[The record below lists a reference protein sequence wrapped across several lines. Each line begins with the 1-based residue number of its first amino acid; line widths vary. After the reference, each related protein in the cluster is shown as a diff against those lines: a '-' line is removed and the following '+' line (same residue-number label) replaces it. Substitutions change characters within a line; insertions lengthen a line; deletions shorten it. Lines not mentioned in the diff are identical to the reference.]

1 VDDEVE
7 LRILT
12 EAHAK
17 ALFALTDRNRDY
29 LRRWLP
35 WVDGTRSMRDTAT
48 FIRGGRE
55 RLRRNDGFPAGIWYH
70 GELVG
75 VIGYHYWNWSLRK
88 TEIGYW
94 LAEPFQGKGIMTRA
108 CRALVDYAF
117 TGLGLDRM
125 EIRVAAG
132 NARSRGIAER
142 LGFTQEGILRQAEY
156 SSEGPQDQIV
166 YGLLREEW
174 ESRRALAGTP
184 ATPPRAKGAL
194 TTSE

>member
-1 VDDEVE
+1 MDDEVE

-12 EAHAK
+12 EAHAN
-17 ALFALTDRNRDY
+17 ALFALTDRNRAH

-35 WVDGTRSMRDTAT
+35 WVDETRSSRDSAK
-48 FIRGGRE
+48 FILGGRE
-55 RLRRNDGFPAGIWYH
+55 QLRRNNGFQAGIRYR

-75 VIGYHYWNWSLRK
+75 VVGYHYWSWVGRK

-94 LAEPFQGKGIMTRA
+94 LAEPLQGRGIMTRA
-108 CRALVDYAF
+108 CRALAEYAF
-117 TGLGLDRM
+117 TNLGLNRM

-132 NARSRGIAER
+132 NVRSRGIAER
-142 LGFTQEGILRQAEY
+142 LGFTQEGTLRQAEY

-174 ESRRALAGTP
+174 ESRR
-184 ATPPRAKGAL
+184 
-194 TTSE
+194 S